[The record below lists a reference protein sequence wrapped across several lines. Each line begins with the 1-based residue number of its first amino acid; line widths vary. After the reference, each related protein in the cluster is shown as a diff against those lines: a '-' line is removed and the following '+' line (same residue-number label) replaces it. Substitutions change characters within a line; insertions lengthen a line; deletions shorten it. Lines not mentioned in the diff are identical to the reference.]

1 MSDLELFK
9 GNSLVNSDLFKSLL
23 QTNENLAG
31 GGGSMR
37 RISFKGSRFR
47 ELVGGEQV
55 NVNSSGSLNVV
66 VLDAAKVSRTYYAG
80 TYDSENPAP
89 PTCWSLDTQAPAPEV
104 PDDQRQASRCADC
117 PMNVRG
123 SGQGETRACRFSQRI
138 AVALENSYDKVYQV
152 QLSATSVFGEAKNGN
167 MPMQAYARYLKA
179 HNAPIQAVVTTL
191 HFDENSDVPK
201 LFFKAARPL
210 VESELKEVLSL
221 REHEDVTRALTMTVS
236 QADGVKAEKKAEPKK
251 AEPKKA
257 EPKKSNNVL
266 ADEDEGDAVEEPKKV
281 SKKEEV
287 KASDD
292 DLGDLVEAWDD
303 DQ

>member
-1 MSDLELFK
+1 MSDLDLFK

-23 QTNENLAG
+23 ETNDNLAG

-55 NVNSSGSLNVV
+55 NVNSSGSINVV

-80 TYDSENPAP
+80 VYDPENPAP
-89 PTCWSLDTQAPAPEV
+89 PACWSSDTQAPAPDV
-104 PDDQRQASRCADC
+104 PAETRQASRCADC

-138 AVALENSYDKVYQV
+138 AVALEGQYDKVYQV

-179 HNAPIQAVVTTL
+179 HNAPIQAVVTTM

-210 VESELKEVLSL
+210 DDSELKEVVEL
-221 REHEDVTRALTMTVS
+221 RSHEDVERALTMTVAK
-236 QADGVKAEKKAEPKK
+236 ADGVTGDKKSAAKPVE
-251 AEPKKA
+251 
-257 EPKKSNNVL
+257 KKSNNVL
-266 ADEDEGDAVEEPKKV
+266 ADEDDAPVEEPKKTT
-281 SKKEEV
+281 KKEEV
-287 KASDD
+287 KASDEDGLD
-292 DLGDLVEAWDD
+292 DLVDAWDD
-303 DQ
+303 DE

>member
-23 QTNENLAG
+23 STNDNLAG
-31 GGGSMR
+31 GGSSMR

-55 NVNSSGSLNVV
+55 SVNSSGSLNVV
-66 VLDAAKVSRTYYAG
+66 VLDAAKISRTYYAG
-80 TYDSENPAP
+80 TYDPENPAP
-89 PTCWSLDTQAPAPEV
+89 PACWSNDTQTPAPEV
-104 PDDQRQASRCADC
+104 PEETRQASRCADC

-123 SGQGETRACRFSQRI
+123 SGQGETRACRYSQRI

-152 QLSATSVFGEAKNGN
+152 QLSATSVFGEAKSGN

-179 HNAPIQAVVTTL
+179 HSAPIQAVVTTL

-210 VESELKEVLSL
+210 DEPELKEVLAL
-221 REHEDVTRALTMTVS
+221 RGHEDVTRALTMTVS
-236 QADGVKAEKKAEPKK
+236 QSDGVKSEKK

-266 ADEDEGDAVEEPKKV
+266 AAEDEDEAVEEPKKV
-281 SKKEEV
+281 TKKEDI
-287 KASDD
+287 KASED
-292 DLGDLVEAWDD
+292 DLGDLVDAWDD
-303 DQ
+303 DE

>member
-23 QTNENLAG
+23 STNDNLAG
-31 GGGSMR
+31 GGSSMR

-55 NVNSSGSLNVV
+55 SVNSSGSLNVV
-66 VLDAAKVSRTYYAG
+66 VLDAAKISRTYYAG
-80 TYDSENPAP
+80 VYDPENPAP
-89 PTCWSLDTQAPAPEV
+89 PACWSNDTQTPAPEV
-104 PDDQRQASRCADC
+104 PEETRQASRCADC

-123 SGQGETRACRFSQRI
+123 SGQGETRACRYSQRI

-152 QLSATSVFGEAKNGN
+152 QLSATSVFGEAKSGN

-179 HNAPIQAVVTTL
+179 HSAPIQAVVTTL

-210 VESELKEVLSL
+210 DEPELKEVLAL
-221 REHEDVTRALTMTVS
+221 RGHEDVTRALTMTVS
-236 QADGVKAEKKAEPKK
+236 QSDGVKSEKK

-266 ADEDEGDAVEEPKKV
+266 AAEDEDEAVEEPKKV
-281 SKKEEV
+281 TKKEDI
-287 KASDD
+287 KASED
-292 DLGDLVEAWDD
+292 DLGDLVDAWDD
-303 DQ
+303 DE

>member
-9 GNSLVNSDLFKSLL
+9 GNSLVNSDLFKDLL
-23 QTNENLAG
+23 STNDNLAG
-31 GGGSMR
+31 GGSSMR

-66 VLDAAKVSRTYYAG
+66 VLDAAKVAHTYYAG
-80 TYDSENPAP
+80 TYDPENPAP
-89 PTCWSLDTQAPAPEV
+89 PACWSHDTQTPAPEV
-104 PDDQRQASRCADC
+104 PQETRQASRCADC
-117 PMNVRG
+117 PQNVRG
-123 SGQGETRACRFSQRI
+123 SGQGDTRACRFSQRI

-152 QLSATSVFGEAKNGN
+152 QLSATSVFGDAKNGN

-179 HNAPIQAVVTTL
+179 HNAPIQAVVTTM

-210 VESELKEVLSL
+210 DEPELKEVLAL
-221 REHEDVTRALTMTVS
+221 RGHEDVTRALTMTVS
-236 QADGVKAEKKAEPKK
+236 QSDGVKSEKK

-266 ADEDEGDAVEEPKKV
+266 ADEDDNETVEEPKKV
-281 SKKEEV
+281 TKKEEV

-292 DLGDLVEAWDD
+292 DLGDLVDAWDD
-303 DQ
+303 DE

>member
-9 GNSLVNSDLFKSLL
+9 GNSLVNSDLFKDLL
-23 QTNENLAG
+23 STNDNLAG
-31 GGGSMR
+31 GGSSMR

-80 TYDSENPAP
+80 TYDPENPAP
-89 PTCWSLDTQAPAPEV
+89 PACWSQDTQTPAPEV
-104 PDDQRQASRCADC
+104 PQETRQASRCADC
-117 PMNVRG
+117 PQNVRG
-123 SGQGETRACRFSQRI
+123 SGQGDTRACRFSQRI
-138 AVALENSYDKVYQV
+138 AVALENSYNKVYQV
-152 QLSATSVFGEAKNGN
+152 QLSATSVFGDAKNGN

-179 HNAPIQAVVTTL
+179 HNAPIQAVVTTM

-210 VESELKEVLSL
+210 DEPELKEVLAL
-221 REHEDVTRALTMTVS
+221 RGHEDVTRALTMTVS
-236 QADGVKAEKKAEPKK
+236 QSDGVKSERKA
-251 AEPKKA
+251 APKKA

-266 ADEDEGDAVEEPKKV
+266 AAEDEDEAVEEPKKV
-281 SKKEEV
+281 TKKEEV

-292 DLGDLVEAWDD
+292 DLGDLVDAWDD
-303 DQ
+303 DE

>member
-9 GNSLVNSDLFKSLL
+9 GNSLVNSDLFKDLL
-23 QTNENLAG
+23 STNDNLAG
-31 GGGSMR
+31 GGSSMR

-66 VLDAAKVSRTYYAG
+66 VLDAAKVARTYYAG
-80 TYDSENPAP
+80 TYDAENPAP
-89 PTCWSLDTQAPAPEV
+89 PACWSHDTQTPAPEV
-104 PDDQRQASRCADC
+104 PQETRQASRCADC
-117 PMNVRG
+117 PQNVRG
-123 SGQGETRACRFSQRI
+123 SGQGDTRACRFSQRI

-152 QLSATSVFGEAKNGN
+152 QLSATSVFGDAKNGN

-179 HNAPIQAVVTTL
+179 HSAPIQAVVTTM
-191 HFDENSDVPK
+191 HFDEDSDVPK

-210 VESELKEVLSL
+210 DESDLKEVLAL
-221 REHEDVTRALTMTVS
+221 RGHEDVTRALTMTVS
-236 QADGVKAEKKAEPKK
+236 QSDGVKSEKK

-266 ADEDEGDAVEEPKKV
+266 AAEDEDEAVEEPKKV
-281 SKKEEV
+281 TKKEEV

-292 DLGDLVEAWDD
+292 DLGDLVDAWDD
-303 DQ
+303 DE

>member
-9 GNSLVNSDLFKSLL
+9 GNSLVNSDLFKDLL
-23 QTNENLAG
+23 STNDNLAG
-31 GGGSMR
+31 GGSSMR

-66 VLDAAKVSRTYYAG
+66 VLDAAKVARTYYAG
-80 TYDSENPAP
+80 TYDPENPAP
-89 PTCWSLDTQAPAPEV
+89 PACWSQDTQTPAPEV
-104 PDDQRQASRCADC
+104 PQETRQASRCADC
-117 PMNVRG
+117 PQNVRG
-123 SGQGETRACRFSQRI
+123 SGQGDTRACRFSQRI
-138 AVALENSYDKVYQV
+138 AVALENSYNKVYQV
-152 QLSATSVFGEAKNGN
+152 QLSATSVFGDAKNGN

-179 HNAPIQAVVTTL
+179 HNAPIQAVVTTM

-210 VESELKEVLSL
+210 DEPELKEVLAL
-221 REHEDVTRALTMTVS
+221 RGHEDVTRALTMTVS
-236 QADGVKAEKKAEPKK
+236 QSDGVKSEKK

-266 ADEDEGDAVEEPKKV
+266 ADEDDNEAVEEPKKV
-281 SKKEEV
+281 TKKEEV

-292 DLGDLVEAWDD
+292 DLGDLVDAWDD
-303 DQ
+303 DE

>member
-9 GNSLVNSDLFKSLL
+9 GNSLVNSDLFKDLL
-23 QTNENLAG
+23 STNDNLAG
-31 GGGSMR
+31 GGSSMR

-80 TYDSENPAP
+80 TYDPENPAP
-89 PTCWSLDTQAPAPEV
+89 PACWSQDTQTPAPEV
-104 PDDQRQASRCADC
+104 PQETRQASRCADC
-117 PMNVRG
+117 PQNVRG
-123 SGQGETRACRFSQRI
+123 SGQGDTRACRFSQRI

-152 QLSATSVFGEAKNGN
+152 QLSATSVFGDAKNGN

-179 HNAPIQAVVTTL
+179 HNAPIQAVVTTM

-210 VESELKEVLSL
+210 DEPELKEVLAL
-221 REHEDVTRALTMTVS
+221 RGHEDVTRALTMTVS
-236 QADGVKAEKKAEPKK
+236 QSDGVKSERKA
-251 AEPKKA
+251 APKKA

-266 ADEDEGDAVEEPKKV
+266 AAEDEDEAVEEPKKV
-281 SKKEEV
+281 TKKEEV

-292 DLGDLVEAWDD
+292 DLGDLVDAWDD
-303 DQ
+303 DE

>member
-9 GNSLVNSDLFKSLL
+9 GNSLVNSDLFKDLL
-23 QTNENLAG
+23 STNDNLAG
-31 GGGSMR
+31 GGSSMR

-66 VLDAAKVSRTYYAG
+66 VLDAAKVARTYYAG
-80 TYDSENPAP
+80 TYDPENPAP
-89 PTCWSLDTQAPAPEV
+89 PACWSQDTQTPAPEV
-104 PDDQRQASRCADC
+104 PQETRQASRCADC
-117 PMNVRG
+117 PQNVRG
-123 SGQGETRACRFSQRI
+123 SGQGDTRACRFSQRI

-152 QLSATSVFGEAKNGN
+152 QLSATSVFGDAKNGN

-179 HNAPIQAVVTTL
+179 HNAPIQAVVTTM

-210 VESELKEVLSL
+210 DGSDLKEVLAL
-221 REHEDVTRALTMTVS
+221 RGHEDVTRALTMTVS
-236 QADGVKAEKKAEPKK
+236 QSDGVKSAKK

-266 ADEDEGDAVEEPKKV
+266 ADEDDNETVEEPKKV
-281 SKKEEV
+281 TKKEEV

-292 DLGDLVEAWDD
+292 DLGDLVDAWDD
-303 DQ
+303 DE

>member
-9 GNSLVNSDLFKSLL
+9 GNSLVNSDLFKDLL
-23 QTNENLAG
+23 STNDNLAG
-31 GGGSMR
+31 GGSSMR

-66 VLDAAKVSRTYYAG
+66 VLDAAKVARTYYAG
-80 TYDSENPAP
+80 TYDAENPAP
-89 PTCWSLDTQAPAPEV
+89 PACWSHDTQTPAPEV
-104 PDDQRQASRCADC
+104 PQETRQASRCADC
-117 PMNVRG
+117 PQNVRG
-123 SGQGETRACRFSQRI
+123 SGQGDTRACRFSQRI

-152 QLSATSVFGEAKNGN
+152 QLSATSVFGDAKNGN

-179 HNAPIQAVVTTL
+179 HNAPIQAVVTTM

-210 VESELKEVLSL
+210 DESDLKEVLAL
-221 REHEDVTRALTMTVS
+221 RGHDDVTRALTMTVS
-236 QADGVKAEKKAEPKK
+236 QSDGVKSEKK

-266 ADEDEGDAVEEPKKV
+266 ADEDDNETVEEPKKV
-281 SKKEEV
+281 TKKEEV

-292 DLGDLVEAWDD
+292 DLGDLVDAWDD
-303 DQ
+303 DE

>member
-23 QTNENLAG
+23 QTNDNLAG

-80 TYDSENPAP
+80 TYDAENPAP
-89 PTCWSLDTQAPAPEV
+89 PACWSLDTERPAPEV
-104 PDDQRQASRCADC
+104 PEETRQASRCADC

-123 SGQGETRACRFSQRI
+123 SGQGDTRACRFSQRI

-179 HNAPIQAVVTTL
+179 HNAPIQAVVTTM

-210 VESELKEVLSL
+210 DEGDLKAVLKL
-221 REHEDVTRALTMTVS
+221 REHEDVTRALTMIVS
-236 QADGVKAEKKAEPKK
+236 QSDGVKGEKK

-266 ADEDEGDAVEEPKKV
+266 ADEDETVEEPKKV

-292 DLGDLVEAWDD
+292 DLGDLVDAWDD
-303 DQ
+303 DE

>member
-23 QTNENLAG
+23 STNDNLAG
-31 GGGSMR
+31 GGSSMR

-80 TYDSENPAP
+80 TYDPENPAP

-104 PDDQRQASRCADC
+104 PAESRQASRCADC

-123 SGQGETRACRFSQRI
+123 SGQGDTRACRFSQRI

-152 QLSATSVFGEAKNGN
+152 QLSATSVFGDAKNGN

-179 HNAPIQAVVTTL
+179 HNAPIQAVVTTM

-210 VESELKEVLSL
+210 DEAELKEVLEL

-251 AEPKKA
+251 AEPKK
-257 EPKKSNNVL
+257 SNNVL
-266 ADEDEGDAVEEPKKV
+266 ADEDDTAPVEEPKKV

-292 DLGDLVEAWDD
+292 DLGDLVDAWDD
-303 DQ
+303 DE

>member
-9 GNSLVNSDLFKSLL
+9 GNSLVNSDLFKLLL
-23 QTNENLAG
+23 QANDNLAG

-55 NVNSSGSLNVV
+55 SVNSSGSLNVV

-80 TYDSENPAP
+80 VYDPEKVAP
-89 PTCWSLDTQAPAPEV
+89 PTCWSADTERPAPDV
-104 PDDQRQASRCADC
+104 PEDQRQASRCADC
-117 PMNVRG
+117 AMNVRG

-179 HNAPIQAVVTTL
+179 HGAPIQAVVTTL
-191 HFDENSDVPK
+191 LFDEDSDVPK

-210 VESELKEVLSL
+210 DEGDLKEVLKL

-236 QADGVKAEKKAEPKK
+236 KVDGVKALEKAK
-251 AEPKKA
+251 PKKA

-266 ADEDEGDAVEEPKKV
+266 ADEDEGEAVEEPKKV

-303 DQ
+303 DE

>member
-23 QTNENLAG
+23 STNDNLAG
-31 GGGSMR
+31 GGSSMR

-55 NVNSSGSLNVV
+55 SVNSSGSLNVV

-80 TYDSENPAP
+80 TYDPENPAP

-104 PDDQRQASRCADC
+104 PAETRQASRCADC

-123 SGQGETRACRFSQRI
+123 SGQGDTRACRFSQRI

-152 QLSATSVFGEAKNGN
+152 QLSATSVFGDAKNGN

-179 HNAPIQAVVTTL
+179 HNAPIQAVVTTM

-210 VESELKEVLSL
+210 DEAELKEVLEL

-251 AEPKKA
+251 AEPKK
-257 EPKKSNNVL
+257 SNNVL
-266 ADEDEGDAVEEPKKV
+266 AGGDDTAPVEEPKKV

-292 DLGDLVEAWDD
+292 DLGDLVDAWDD
-303 DQ
+303 DE